1 MANDDQ
7 RTKESAFIYKVSP
20 SESLSEGVVQ
30 AVSTISDSD
39 SVARTP
45 TDTETGQALEPLYT
59 VIDPEA
65 LNSVFQPTDPDT
77 TQPHGQVTFPYHGYE
92 VTVRVNGRISVKP
105 LNPSA
110 GEVAD

>member
-7 RTKESAFIYKVSP
+7 RTEESIFTYQVSA

-30 AVSTISDSD
+30 AVSIISGSD
-39 SVARTP
+39 PVPNTP
-45 TDTETGQALEPLYT
+45 SDTETGQALEPLCT

-77 TQPHGQVTFPYHGYE
+77 AQPHGQVTLPYHGYE
-92 VTVRVNGRISVKP
+92 VTVQREGQISVKP
-105 LNPSA
+105 LNSSA
-110 GEVAD
+110 GEVAG